1 MYLAA
6 GLAPAHSERP
16 LDDLAD
22 ARLAVEALLRG
33 HEPNPSAAVNTQW
46 DLVAA
51 NDAMRRFLA
60 DLAPELVG
68 PPLNT
73 MPAALPPDGLAPQ
86 IPHRAPWRAVGLRR
100 GRRPRDR
107 LADP

>member
-60 DLAPELVG
+60 DLAPALVG
-68 PPLNT
+68 PPLNMLRAT
-73 MPAALPPDGLAPQ
+73 LHPAGRAPQ
-86 IPHRAPWRAVGLRR
+86 IRNRAQ
-100 GRRPRDR
+100 RDR
-107 LADP
+107 KNAVQGKQ